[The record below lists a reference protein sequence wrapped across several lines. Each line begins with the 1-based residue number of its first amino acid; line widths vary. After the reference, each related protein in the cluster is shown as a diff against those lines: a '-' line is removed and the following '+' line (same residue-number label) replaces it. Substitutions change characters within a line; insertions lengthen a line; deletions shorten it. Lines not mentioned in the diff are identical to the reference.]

1 MISAEYGVVNADNNA
16 IHMTTHSESEANR
29 FALRLSRDRR
39 ADYYVVEMRPIRRM
53 YWCQECRASKM
64 ESISNGQAAS

>member
-1 MISAEYGVVNADNNA
+1 MISPEYGVVNAENQ
-16 IHMTTHSESEANR
+16 IVHFTTHNEREANR
-29 FALRLSRDRR
+29 FALRVSRERR

-64 ESISNGQAAS
+64 ENISNGSA